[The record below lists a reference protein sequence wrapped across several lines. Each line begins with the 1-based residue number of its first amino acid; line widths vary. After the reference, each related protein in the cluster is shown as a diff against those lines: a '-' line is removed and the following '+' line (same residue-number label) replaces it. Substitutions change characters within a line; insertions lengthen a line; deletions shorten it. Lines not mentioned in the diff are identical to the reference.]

1 MASLNTPGSLNN
13 AFSIVGALILGD
25 FAVSVGFFVPEVL
38 LYMAFV
44 AVASFTQPSFELGYA
59 FKLFRMLFLVLTALF
74 NWIGFA
80 IGLLLLVLAIAFTD
94 TAAGKNYLYPLIP
107 FNRRAFLRLLI
118 RRPIHRD
125 NT

>member
-1 MASLNTPGSLNN
+1 
-13 AFSIVGALILGD
+13 
-25 FAVSVGFFVPEVL
+25 
-38 LYMAFV
+38 MAFV

-80 IGLLLLVLAIAFTD
+80 AGLLILVLVIAFTE
-94 TAAGKNYLYPLIP
+94 TAAGKSYLYPLFP
-107 FNRRAFLRLLI
+107 FRGKAFLRLLI
-118 RRPIHRD
+118 RRPANRD